1 MCASSHPGNEKSIEM
16 KKKSLYN
23 EKLLELWKNPKDF
36 GKLENPTHEYSEAN
50 TICGDEMFVYLRVEN
65 EIVKDAKFF
74 STGCLICIVFASKL
88 IEMIKGMGMEEV
100 YELKDE
106 DLLKLLDINLTPL
119 KMKCAC
125 LSLDAVQNCLKK
137 GKIKS

>member
-1 MCASSHPGNEKSIEM
+1 M

-23 EKLLELWKNPKDF
+23 EELLELWKNPKDF
-36 GKLENPTHEYSEAN
+36 GKLENSTHEYSEVN

-65 EIVKDAKFF
+65 NIVKDAKFF

-88 IEMIKGMGMEEV
+88 IEIIKGMRVEKI
-100 YELKDE
+100 YELKDK
-106 DLLKLLDINLTPL
+106 DLLKLLNVELTPL

-125 LSLDAVQNCLKK
+125 LSLDAVKNCLKK
-137 GKIKS
+137 GKI

>member
-1 MCASSHPGNEKSIEM
+1 M

-23 EKLLELWKNPKDF
+23 EKILELWKNPQNF
-36 GKLENPTHEYSEAN
+36 GKLQNPTHKYSEAN
-50 TICGDEMFVYLRVEN
+50 MICGDEMFIYLQVEN
-65 EIVKDAKFF
+65 KTIKDARFF

-88 IEMIKGMGMEEV
+88 TEMIKGMKVEKV
-100 YELKDE
+100 YKLKNE
-106 DLLKLLDINLTPL
+106 DFLKLLDIEITPL

-125 LSLDAVQNCLKK
+125 LSLDAVQNCLRK